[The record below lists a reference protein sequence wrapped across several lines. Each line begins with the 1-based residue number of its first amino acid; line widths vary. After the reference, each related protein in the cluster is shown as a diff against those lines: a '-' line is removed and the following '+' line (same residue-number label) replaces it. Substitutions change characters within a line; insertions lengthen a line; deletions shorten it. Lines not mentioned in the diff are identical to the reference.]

1 MYSGYGGLAVDVV
14 DNQWYRCF
22 VRAEDV
28 VSGVASGMPED
39 DDFTH
44 IKVLLAILHGSNF
57 APVKT
62 LLI

>member
-1 MYSGYGGLAVDVV
+1 M
-14 DNQWYRCF
+14 CF

-28 VSGVASGMPED
+28 VSGVVSGMPED

-62 LLI
+62 LLV